1 MKRESFFVYKG
12 KTFTYRD
19 GWNYRCAYSEGGRYK
34 MPRWSANREEF
45 FIGFYS
51 ANAAYATEIANSIRD
66 NRNPV
71 YPVAI

>member
-1 MKRESFFVYKG
+1 
-12 KTFTYRD
+12 
-19 GWNYRCAYSEGGRYK
+19 

-45 FIGFYS
+45 FIGFHS